1 MKMIQRNGKII
12 HCLEWEDLK
21 LLKCLHYPKQSL
33 QMATAAMKLRHLLL
47 GRKSMANLDS
57 GLKSR
62 DISLPT
68 KVHIVKA
75 MFFPVVICENWT
87 IKMAEPQRIG
97 ALKLL

>member
-47 GRKSMANLDS
+47 GRKAMTNLDS
-57 GLKSR
+57 ILKNR
-62 DISLPT
+62 DITLS
-68 KVHIVKA
+68 V
-75 MFFPVVICENWT
+75 
-87 IKMAEPQRIG
+87 
-97 ALKLL
+97 